1 MAKESIAKQ
10 VTRILENDFYT
21 KRALM
26 MGIANASAVAQM
38 IRREHMPR
46 ASFVAVKA
54 AVMRYTEAQE
64 DYAASPSLHK
74 LLAKTQTSIRSGV
87 SVIHIS
93 PRYRHLVK
101 LEKIYDKASEFVV
114 INSDN
119 AITVMV
125 DDELVDDVLK
135 LVGKASVLGVER
147 DNSVVSLTSPA
158 RIEKTQGFV
167 AFVSDLLAR
176 YGINIKEH
184 YSCYTDTVFV
194 LSKQDAI
201 KAYELLESLD

>member
-10 VTRILENDFYT
+10 VAKILENDHYT
-21 KRALM
+21 KRAIM
-26 MGIANASAVAQM
+26 MGIANASAVAEM
-38 IRREHMPR
+38 IRKGHMPR
-46 ASFVAVKA
+46 ASFVAIKA
-54 AVMRYTEAQE
+54 AVMRYAAGQGAYEATPE
-64 DYAASPSLHK
+64 LRK
-74 LLAKTQTSIRSGV
+74 LLSRTQTSIRSGV

-101 LEKIYDKASEFVV
+101 LERIYDRASEFAV

-125 DDELVDDVLK
+125 DDDYADDVLK
-135 LVGKASVLGVER
+135 IIGKASVISIER

-158 RIEKTQGFV
+158 KIESTLGFV

-184 YSCYTDTVFV
+184 YSCYIDTVFV

-201 KAYELLESLD
+201 RAYALFEGLG